1 MLKAADQHDADY
13 EREDL
18 YYQGVPTLTDEQLE
32 QVYQKAGI
40 CTKTGLATGKT
51 INGTLIVTVSPK
63 MRKADN
69 RQPVTLRR
77 LKDTAA
83 RCGCISCTGALDG
96 ITSAVKWYAQARA
109 AHKYARIN
117 RRHFIQSLRDVI
129 TSPTINHTGE

>member
-1 MLKAADQHDADY
+1 MAKTADQHDADY
-13 EREDL
+13 EKDDL

-40 CTKTGLATGKT
+40 CSKTGLATGKT

-63 MRKADN
+63 MSKADN
-69 RQPVTLRR
+69 RATLRR
-77 LKDTAA
+77 LKDTAVQ
-83 RCGCISCTGALDG
+83 CGCISCTGALEG
-96 ITSAVKWYAQARA
+96 ITAAVKWYAQSPSV
-109 AHKYARIN
+109 HKYARKN